1 MEEKNICMV
10 IHMAGCSEEE
20 AKNALNKADGNVL
33 EAIDSLVVVP
43 PTVGAPKRA
52 TISDEQEFFTKLR
65 KITDDINTSV
75 LKGFTSSDQSTSS
88 DQFDSVVSIDL
99 PCLPEET
106 VQQNNCFQECLPL
119 APQSEVQTQET
130 ACQLPCQYSC
140 DSQ

>member
-20 AKNALNKADGNVL
+20 AKNALNKTNGNVL
-33 EAIDSLVVVP
+33 EAIDSLLVVP

-65 KITDDINTSV
+65 KITDDINTSIK
-75 LKGFTSSDQSTSS
+75 KGFSSSEESTSS
-88 DQFDSVVSIDL
+88 DQHDSVVSIDL

-106 VQQNNCFQECLPL
+106 VQQSNCYQECLPPVL
-119 APQSEVQTQET
+119 ESEVQIRET